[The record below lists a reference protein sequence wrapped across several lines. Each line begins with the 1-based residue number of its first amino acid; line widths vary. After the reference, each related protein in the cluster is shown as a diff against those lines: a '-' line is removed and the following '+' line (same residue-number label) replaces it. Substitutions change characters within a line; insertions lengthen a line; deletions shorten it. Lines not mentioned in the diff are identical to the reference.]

1 MNEEIA
7 TWTDEFGGVYTAD
20 KKRLLMVPDVKRYR
34 IVEGCEDLNEHAFD
48 DCKVLE
54 SLYMPLSYTEEAID
68 KTAELM
74 PESMG
79 NFCVWDRP
87 YVEEIYD
94 VNEYWYDEAQT
105 RMDEYGV
112 VYANEG
118 RRLIMATRP
127 ELIGKDY
134 VVPDGVLTICDG
146 AFMFCKDYLVL
157 SLPWSIKVIGDYVF
171 GKEGGRMVIRDKYGR
186 KQPIAL

>member
-1 MNEEIA
+1 MHHKWE
-7 TWTDEFGGVYTAD
+7 DEFGGVYTAD
-20 KKRLLMVPDVKRYR
+20 KKRLLRIPDVKRYR
-34 IVEGCEDLNEHAFD
+34 IADGCEETDEHAFD

-94 VNEYWYDEAQT
+94 VNEYWYDEKQT
-105 RMDEYGV
+105 RMYEYGV

-127 ELIGKDY
+127 VIGKDY
-134 VVPDGVLTICDG
+134 VVPEGVLTICDG
-146 AFMFCKDYLVL
+146 AFTFCKDYLVL
-157 SLPWSIKVIGDYVF
+157 SLPWSIKVIGDYIF

>member
-1 MNEEIA
+1 MCKD
-7 TWTDEFGGVYTAD
+7 WTDEFGGVYTAD
-20 KKRLLMVPDVKRYR
+20 KKLLLKVPDVIRYR
-34 IVEGCEDLNEHAFD
+34 IAEGCEDLDEHAFD

-94 VNEYWYDEAQT
+94 VNEY
-105 RMDEYGV
+105 V

-127 ELIGKDY
+127 VIGKDY
-134 VVPDGVLTICDG
+134 VVPEGVLTICDG
-146 AFMFCKDYLVL
+146 AFTFCKDYLVL
-157 SLPWSIKVIGDYVF
+157 SLPWSIKVIGDYIF

>member
-20 KKRLLMVPDVKRYR
+20 KKRLLSVPDVKRYR
-34 IVEGCEDLNEHAFD
+34 IVEGCEDLDEHAFD
-48 DCKVLE
+48 ECMVLE

-74 PESMG
+74 PESMD

-87 YVEEIYD
+87 YVD
-94 VNEYWYDEAQT
+94 EYWYDETQT

-134 VVPDGVLTICDG
+134 EVPDGVLTICDG